1 MGKIENKMKFGDK
14 LKNLREEKSL
24 STSELSEMLG
34 IEESTLIDLE
44 TGEKK
49 IVDCGLSIW
58 LLLLVI
64 FNIKHEDLINQTDVE
79 LNLTKE

>member
-1 MGKIENKMKFGDK
+1 MDSTKNKMKFGDK
-14 LKNLREEKSL
+14 LKNLREEKNL
-24 STSELSEMLG
+24 SVSELSEMLG

-44 TGEKK
+44 SGEKK

-79 LNLTKE
+79 LNLPTT

>member
-1 MGKIENKMKFGDK
+1 MDSTKNKMKFGDK
-14 LKNLREEKSL
+14 LKKLREEKNL
-24 STSELSEMLG
+24 SVSELSEMLG
-34 IEESTLIDLE
+34 IEESTLVDLE
-44 TGEKK
+44 SGEKK

-79 LNLTKE
+79 LDLPTT

>member
-1 MGKIENKMKFGDK
+1 MDSTKNKMKFGDK
-14 LKNLREEKSL
+14 LKNLREESNL
-24 STSELSEMLG
+24 SVSELSEMLG
-34 IEESTLIDLE
+34 IEESTLVDLE
-44 TGEKK
+44 SGEKK

-79 LNLTKE
+79 LNLPTI